1 MKKIILAGLA
11 FCAISWAETI
21 VIDGKAI
28 PVFVDN
34 TKLLQSE
41 IEKCSNGDSRACFG
55 AGSLYDTGEG
65 GIKQDL
71 AKAAI
76 YYEKAC
82 NGGNFDGCINL
93 GGLYYAGD
101 GVAKDANKAKKLY
114 IKACDLGGSVGC
126 GAAGNMSNMSKDRNE
141 ALKYFKKACDLG
153 DENGCKAYN
162 KIK

>member
-1 MKKIILAGLA
+1 MKKIILAGLTFFA
-11 FCAISWAETI
+11 VAWAENI
-21 VIDGKAI
+21 VIDGKVM

-76 YYEKAC
+76 Y
-82 NGGNFDGCINL
+82 
-93 GGLYYAGD
+93 
-101 GVAKDANKAKKLY
+101 
-114 IKACDLGGSVGC
+114 
-126 GAAGNMSNMSKDRNE
+126 
-141 ALKYFKKACDLG
+141 
-153 DENGCKAYN
+153 
-162 KIK
+162 